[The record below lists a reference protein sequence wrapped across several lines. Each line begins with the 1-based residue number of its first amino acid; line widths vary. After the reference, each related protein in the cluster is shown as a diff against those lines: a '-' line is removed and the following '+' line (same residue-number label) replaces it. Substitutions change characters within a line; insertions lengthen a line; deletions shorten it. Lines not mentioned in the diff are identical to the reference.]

1 MRNPCC
7 GYFRIAGSHTYN
19 TMKTKFTVIFVLF
32 CSILTFNSCKK
43 DKGNQEPATKLITSF
58 SFSFA
63 NNNSFLT
70 KDAYGVIRN
79 DSVVVGLPEGTVI
92 TTLKAT
98 FTFKGISIDPDPA
111 EARDYSTP
119 VRYTV
124 TGSDGTIKTY
134 LVVIKFLSTA
144 KNITSFI
151 FKSADNPSVSKDVV
165 GIIGNDTIKMVFT
178 SVLDLT
184 SFTPT
189 IVHTGKKIYPA
200 DEIAVNF
207 SKPVTYGVVAEDGS
221 AKYYTVICYV
231 NAALYFSGADGNV
244 YALDAT
250 TGDELWKHPVP
261 GAIYSPTVGGETVF
275 VAGGNG
281 YLYALDTKSGAERWK
296 FAVGSYNSIPVV
308 QDGIVYASG
317 AGYIYQIDAISG
329 TLISKM
335 YSIGINKTV
344 YNKKFYLP
352 QSLYGGMVVIDATN
366 GAALWSYGGSA
377 ICVSN
382 PAIVD
387 GTLYVGN
394 ESYTLAAMDA
404 NSGTLKWQ
412 VGRDGDNGGGAG
424 SPTYCNGTVY
434 IVNYR
439 KELLA
444 FDAKDGAIKWR
455 KALGTYS
462 SPVAYDDVVYISGS
476 REVYAIDGATGD
488 EKWHFSASGY
498 DENFKGCTY
507 ANGIVYVGSTTNN
520 VYALNSKSGTL
531 KWIHKIYAAV
541 TSNICVVD
549 VGKTVFHPGESGDQN

>member
-1 MRNPCC
+1 
-7 GYFRIAGSHTYN
+7 
-19 TMKTKFTVIFVLF
+19 MKTKFTVSFVLF
-32 CSILTFNSCKK
+32 CLIFTLSSCKK
-43 DKGNQEPATKLITSF
+43 DKGNPEPATKLITSF
-58 SFSFA
+58 SFSLA
-63 NNNSFLT
+63 DNTSFLT
-70 KDAYGVIRN
+70 KDAFGVIRN

-92 TTLKAT
+92 TALKAT

-111 EARDYSTP
+111 EAHDYSAP
-119 VRYTV
+119 VRYIV
-124 TGSDGTIKTY
+124 KGSDGTIKTY
-134 LVVIKFLSTA
+134 VVVIKFLSTA
-144 KNITSFI
+144 KSITSFI
-151 FKSADNPSVSKDVV
+151 FKSADNPSISKDVV
-165 GIIGNDTIKMVFT
+165 GIIRNDTIKMVFT
-178 SVLDLT
+178 SVVDLT

-189 IVHTGKKIYPA
+189 IVYTGKKIYPA
-200 DEIAVNF
+200 DKNAVNF
-207 SKPVTYGVVAEDGS
+207 SKPVTYGVVADDGS

-250 TGDELWKHPVP
+250 TGDELWKHSVP
-261 GAIYSPTVGGETVF
+261 GTVYSPTVDGETVY

-281 YLYALDTKSGAERWK
+281 YLYALDTKTGAERWK
-296 FAVGSYNSIPVV
+296 FAVGGYNSIPVV

-317 AGYIYQIDAISG
+317 AGYIYQIDAIAG

-335 YSIGINKTV
+335 YSVAVNQTV
-344 YNKKFYLP
+344 YNKKFYMP
-352 QSLYGGMVVIDATN
+352 RSLYGGMVVIDATN
-366 GAALWSYGGSA
+366 GTSLWSYGGSA

-394 ESYTLAAMDA
+394 EFYTLAAIDA
-404 NSGTLKWQ
+404 DSGTLKWQ
-412 VGRDGDNGGGAG
+412 VKRDGDNGGAAG

-444 FDAKDGAIKWR
+444 FDAKDGAIKWN
-455 KALGTYS
+455 KAVGTFS
-462 SPVAYDDVVYISGS
+462 SPVAYNDVVFISGS
-476 REVYAIDGATGD
+476 REVYAIDGTTGN

-507 ANGIVYVGSTTNN
+507 ANGIVYVGSTANN
-520 VYALNSKSGTL
+520 VYALNSNSGTL
-531 KWIHKIYAAV
+531 KWIHKIDAAV

-549 VGKTVFHPGESGDQN
+549 VGNSVFHPGESGDQN